1 MTEQKTNVITIDGK
15 EYNQEDLS
23 QDQNYFINQIKDLQA
38 KGASL
43 RFQLDQVTVAQNA
56 FTNSLIQSV
65 KGSEENDDET
75 KQADR
80 IDRDGPY
87 RVRRTRRPG
96 NYPSPCTARATT
108 ARSPSRRRRPS
119 RSSAEESSAMMP
131 PWYPRPSAEIASAR
145 SGRSAGT

>member
-1 MTEQKTNVITIDGK
+1 MAEKTNVITIDGK

-65 KGSEENDDET
+65 KGEEET
-75 KQADR
+75 K
-80 IDRDGPY
+80 
-87 RVRRTRRPG
+87 
-96 NYPSPCTARATT
+96 
-108 ARSPSRRRRPS
+108 
-119 RSSAEESSAMMP
+119 EEK
-131 PWYPRPSAEIASAR
+131 AS
-145 SGRSAGT
+145 

>member
-15 EYNQEDLS
+15 EYNADDLS

-65 KGSEENDDET
+65 KGEEEP
-75 KQADR
+75 K
-80 IDRDGPY
+80 
-87 RVRRTRRPG
+87 
-96 NYPSPCTARATT
+96 
-108 ARSPSRRRRPS
+108 
-119 RSSAEESSAMMP
+119 EEK
-131 PWYPRPSAEIASAR
+131 AS
-145 SGRSAGT
+145 